1 MNMVISEKKAGVV
14 LSYISEFIRIITGL
28 VYTPV
33 MLRLLGQS
41 EYGLYQLVYSVVSYL
56 SLLSLGFGSSYMR
69 FYSRR
74 KAKNDEE
81 GIAKLNGL
89 FMIVFLI
96 MAAVALVCG
105 FFMVQ
110 NSRAILGSKLTEA
123 ENDKAKIL
131 MALLVVNLAI
141 TFPDSIYNCVIT
153 ANERFFFQK
162 LLIVISNIASP
173 LTTLPLLI
181 AGFGSVGMVSVTTS
195 ITIFTFFIHIFY
207 CHKKLDIHFIFREP
221 DFKLLGSLGK
231 FTFFIFLNQIIDQ
244 INWSIDKFVLGRV
257 AGTTA
262 IAVYGVG
269 AQLNTLYVELSG
281 SISNVFVPQVN
292 RIVAERD
299 DNNELTALFTKVG
312 RIQFL
317 VLALVLT
324 GLIFFGRA
332 FIPMWAGAGYEG
344 SFAVMVLLILPVTVP
359 LIQNIGIEIQRA
371 KNKHQVRSVVYFFVA
386 LANVAISIPLAK
398 RFGPVG
404 AALGTNITM
413 VAGNIIFMNWYY
425 DNGIGLNIPYFWRSI
440 GSLAKGLILP
450 VILGFIILYFVPMS
464 NLLILIIWVAIYT
477 GIYCGSMWMFGMNDY
492 EKGLVRSSL
501 MKFKRKR
508 A

>member
-1 MNMVISEKKAGVV
+1 MIINQKKSGVI
-14 LSYISEFIRIITGL
+14 LSYTSELIKIISGL
-28 VYTPV
+28 VYTPI

-69 FYSRR
+69 FYSQR
-74 KAKNDEE
+74 KARNDKE
-81 GIAKLNGL
+81 GIDKLNGL
-89 FMIVFLI
+89 FMIIFLI
-96 MAAVALVCG
+96 MASVALICG

-110 NSRAILGSKLTEA
+110 NSRAILGSKLTES
-123 ENDKAKIL
+123 ENEKAKIL
-131 MALLVVNLAI
+131 MALMVFNLAI

-153 ANERFFFQK
+153 AHERFFFQK

-173 LTTLPLLI
+173 LVTLPLLI

-195 ITIFTFFIHIFY
+195 ITVVTFFIHIFY
-207 CHKKLDIHFIFREP
+207 CHKKLNIHFIFRDP

-244 INWSIDKFVLGRV
+244 INWSVDKFVLGRV
-257 AGTTA
+257 SGTRA

-269 AQLNTLYVELSG
+269 AQLNTLYVQMSS

-299 DNNELTALFTKVG
+299 DNDELTALFTKVG
-312 RIQFL
+312 RVQFL
-317 VLALVLT
+317 VLVLILT
-324 GLIFFGRA
+324 GLIFFGKA
-332 FIPMWAGAGYEG
+332 FIPMWAGPGYEG
-344 SFAVMVLLILPVTVP
+344 SYIVMVLLILPVTVP

-386 LANVAISIPLAK
+386 IANVAISIPLARK
-398 RFGPVG
+398 YGPVG
-404 AALGTNITM
+404 AALGTSITM

-425 DNGIGLNIPYFWRSI
+425 DHGIGLNIPLFWRSI
-440 GSLAKGLILP
+440 GSLAKGL
-450 VILGFIILYFVPMS
+450 VIPIIVGMLIFRFVPMK
-464 NLLILIIWVAIYT
+464 NLLILIMWAIIYTAIY
-477 GIYCGSMWMFGMNDY
+477 CASMWLLGMNNY

-501 MKFKRKR
+501 IKIRRNKNE
-508 A
+508 